1 MATRRTSKAQ
11 SRPKQALEPEGKV
24 ASISPNGE
32 STMGAP
38 SAKKVASPGFEQ
50 QQAPEPAGAVVA
62 VSFNGKSTTGN
73 CTAKNGTSPGFEQI
87 QRRAYELYMARG
99 GIHGCAWADWFIA
112 EQELTAISG
121 ADH

>member
-1 MATRRTSKAQ
+1 MATRRISKAQ
-11 SRPKQALEPEGKV
+11 SRQK
-24 ASISPNGE
+24 
-32 STMGAP
+32 
-38 SAKKVASPGFEQ
+38 
-50 QQAPEPAGAVVA
+50 QAPEPAGAVVA
-62 VSFNGKSTTGN
+62 VSFNGESTTGN

-99 GIHGCAWADWFIA
+99 GIHGCDWADWFIA